1 MRFLALS
8 ATGFEM
14 APLLHFLDEHA
25 EKQSFFTYQWKNHTI
40 HPLVTGVGS
49 VNTAL
54 ALARSEFLREV
65 DFALQLGVAGAFNR
79 ELDLGTTVEVISD
92 RFADL
97 GVEEA
102 DGSFTDVYEMKLCPP
117 DLFPF
122 EKGWIRQ
129 GKRLIETGLIKTT
142 GITVNKVHGTAASI
156 QKIENKYKADL
167 ESMEG
172 AAFFYACR
180 LMDVKCIQMRAISNY
195 VEPRNR
201 DGWQLELAIDNL
213 NREVINLIMNLPA

>member
-1 MRFLALS
+1 MRLLIVS

-14 APLLHFLDEHA
+14 TPLLNFLEENAD
-25 EKQSFFTYQWKNHTI
+25 KQSLYSYRYKQYLI

-54 ALARSEFLREV
+54 GLSRCEFIKEIDV
-65 DFALQLGVAGAFNR
+65 AIQMGVAGAFDR
-79 ELDLGTTVEVISD
+79 KLPLGLTCDVVAD

-102 DGSFTDVYEMKLCPP
+102 DGSFTDVYELSLCPP
-117 DLFPF
+117 DTFPF
-122 EKGWIRQ
+122 ENGWLNRGNTAIQ
-129 GKRLIETGLIKTT
+129 TDLPTVNA
-142 GITVNKVHGTAASI
+142 ITVNKVHGFAPSI
-156 QKIENKYKADL
+156 ERIENKYKAQL

-172 AAFFYACR
+172 AAFFYTCR
-180 LMDVKCIQMRAISNY
+180 LMDVKCVQIRSVSNY

-201 DGWQLELAIDNL
+201 AGWQLELAIDNL
-213 NREVINLIMNLPA
+213 NREVIRILNTIES